1 MILMKRII
9 IADDDPAI
17 QDVLGVVLKPTGN
30 EATTFTG
37 ATEIFNNQFSEPDI
51 FIIDRQLQNSDG
63 LDVCRFLKNREQF
76 ACTPVILFSAGGK
89 LHEMAKK
96 AGADDFIEK
105 PFTIKSLLQMIE
117 KYVGK

>member
-1 MILMKRII
+1 
-9 IADDDPAI
+9 
-17 QDVLGVVLKPTGN
+17 
-30 EATTFTG
+30 
-37 ATEIFNNQFSEPDI
+37 I

-117 KYVGK
+117 KYVGKYFRNKRIPLLKLFYNSSHIFFVIQIIQPTFALPK